1 MYYAWPRGDGVFVC
15 VLLVTRFGAL
25 FVTPFGVVVSGV
37 RLLVIP
43 TELPIPLKDGL

>member
-1 MYYAWPRGDGVFVC
+1 MTYVYYAWPRGDGVFVF
-15 VLLVTRFGAL
+15 VLLVTRFG
-25 FVTPFGVVVSGV
+25 VIVSVV